1 MLLIVFGEGIKR
13 VVVYGS
19 FARGKAGEGSDVDV
33 VVVDD
38 ELEPLDVEEYLNGFL
53 FDVLLERG
61 GLVSVFAVRETLFTN
76 SPFLTNV
83 RKKGREV

>member
-38 ELEPLDVEEYLNGFL
+38 ELEPLDVEEYL
-53 FDVLLERG
+53 
-61 GLVSVFAVRETLFTN
+61 
-76 SPFLTNV
+76 
-83 RKKGREV
+83 